1 MALLGGDLPTE
12 VPTET
17 VFRTRE
23 RVVLLPALSG
33 NASTNATELNQK
45 ENTEDGYETERRDK
59 E

>member
-33 NASTNATELNQK
+33 NTSTNATELNQE
-45 ENTEDGYETERRDK
+45 ENTEDVCETESRDT